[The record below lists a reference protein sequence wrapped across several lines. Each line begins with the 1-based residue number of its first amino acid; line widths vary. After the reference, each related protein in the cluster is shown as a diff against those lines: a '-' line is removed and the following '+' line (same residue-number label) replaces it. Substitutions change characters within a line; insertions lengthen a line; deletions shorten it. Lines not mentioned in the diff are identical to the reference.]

1 MSQNSIR
8 TLFVTR
14 YQAYPPVGGSPLR
27 NWQNINIMMK
37 FGLVAIL
44 SICFE
49 KPSSNLDL
57 PPGVTI
63 CKNYYIDELRKQRSV
78 WKKIKH
84 RLWKL
89 RTYGHPWHDK
99 FDSDIVAQELSHI
112 LAEFQPN
119 IVVFEEL
126 WLYHYFNIAK
136 RHGCA
141 IIYDAHN
148 AETSVAREI
157 SNLEPNKISPLMLNK
172 VESIERDF
180 VPKADQIWV
189 CSQED
194 NSLLQEL
201 CQKPLPIHVVPNGID
216 VASYDSDR
224 IENLPSPTK
233 LEPTPWSILFTA
245 SFQYEPN
252 AAAAQILIDQIYPR
266 LRENFRNCRLMLVG
280 IKPTRYMRQAAEQDP
295 GILVTGKVP
304 DVRPY
309 LAAAS
314 VVVIPLLQGG
324 GTRLKILEA
333 FASKRPVVSTTKGA
347 QGLKVR
353 DGEHLLLKDKVEEI
367 VAAVKQLWSEPS
379 LAKKLTDS
387 AYQLVQTE
395 YSWTASSQSVEQA
408 VQKLLV
414 TYQRRD

>member
-1 MSQNSIR
+1 MDYNSIR

-14 YQAYPPVGGSPLR
+14 YPAYPPVGGSPLR
-27 NWQNINIMMK
+27 NWQNISIMMK
-37 FGLVAIL
+37 FGPVAIF

-49 KPSSNLDL
+49 KPSTNPDL
-57 PPGVTI
+57 PPGITI
-63 CKNYYIDELRKQRSV
+63 CKNYYIDDLKKQRSI

-84 RLWKL
+84 RLWKY
-89 RTYGHPWHDK
+89 RRYGHPWHDR
-99 FDSDIVAQELSHI
+99 FDSDIVAEELSQV
-112 LAEFQPN
+112 LAKFQPN
-119 IVVFEEL
+119 LVVVEEL
-126 WLYHYFNIAK
+126 WLYHYFNTVK
-136 RHGCA
+136 RHGCP

-157 SNLEPNKISPLMLNK
+157 SSLEPKKISRLMLNK

-189 CSQED
+189 CSKED
-194 NSLLQEL
+194 NRFLQEL
-201 CQKPLPIHVVPNGID
+201 CQKTPPIHVVPNGID
-216 VASYDSDR
+216 IASYDSVR
-224 IENLPSPTK
+224 LSTCPPPNK

-252 AAAAQILIDQIYPR
+252 AAAAQMLIDQIYPR
-266 LRENFRNCRLMLVG
+266 LRENFPNCRLMLVG
-280 IKPTRYMRQAAEQDP
+280 VKPTRYMREAAKQDP
-295 GILVTGKVP
+295 GIVVTGVVP

-314 VVVIPLLQGG
+314 VVAVPLLQGG

-347 QGLKVR
+347 EGLQVR
-353 DGEHLLLKDKVEEI
+353 DGEHLLIKDKVDEI
-367 VAAVKQLWSEPS
+367 VAAVQQLWSEPS
-379 LAKKLTDS
+379 LAKKLADS

-395 YSWTASSQSVEQA
+395 YSWKASSQSVEQA
-408 VQKLLV
+408 IQQLLS
-414 TYQRRD
+414 